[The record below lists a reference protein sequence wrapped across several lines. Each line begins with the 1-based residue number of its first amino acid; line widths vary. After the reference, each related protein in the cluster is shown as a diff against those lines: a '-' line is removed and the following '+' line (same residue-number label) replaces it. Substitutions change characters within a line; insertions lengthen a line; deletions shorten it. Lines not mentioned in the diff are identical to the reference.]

1 MEVRITI
8 YIFVGV
14 KKECGSP
21 VKKKFGLKFFKP
33 TERYSGNWSILEE
46 KSREWEKMYRQR
58 WSHDKVVRTTHGV
71 NCTGSCSWKVFVKNG
86 IITWENQQIDYPSC
100 GPDMPEF
107 EPRGCPRGA
116 SFSWY
121 EYSPLRVK
129 YPYVRGRL
137 CRLWKQALQEYPN
150 PVDAWA
156 SIVEDPEKANSYKK
170 ARGKGG
176 HVRVSWQEVSRLI
189 SAQLIYTIRQYGPDR
204 IAGFTPIPA
213 MSMIS
218 YASGARFISLLG
230 GEMLSFYDWYADL
243 PPASPQIWGEQ
254 TDVPESS
261 DWYNAGYLIMW
272 GSNVPLTRTPDAHFM
287 TEVRYKGTKVVSVA
301 PDYAENV
308 KFADD
313 WMAPNPG
320 SDAAIAQSMTHVI
333 LKEFY
338 QDRKEPMFLNYAKQY
353 TDMPFLIL
361 LDEHEDKYKA
371 GRFLRASDLGDTSEH
386 SEWKPVIFDE
396 MGEEIVVP
404 NGTMGQRWEEDQKW
418 NLILE
423 RGDGTSID
431 PALSILEHGA
441 EWEEIVFPYFDHDQN
456 GIFTRTIP
464 AKAIQLADGTTRM
477 VATVYDLMMSQ
488 YGVARPGGRLN
499 AKGYDD
505 TASHYTPA
513 WQEKITGVKAE
524 LVTQIAHEFAQNS
537 LDTDGRSMIIMG
549 AGINHWFNSDTIYR
563 AILNL
568 VILTASQG
576 VNGGGWAH
584 YVGQEKCRP
593 IEGWSTI
600 AFAKDW
606 QGTARQQNGTSF
618 FYFATDQ
625 WKYEE
630 MGTES
635 LKSPLG
641 GKIKY
646 QHPADYNVLAAR
658 LGWLPSYP
666 QFNKNSLL
674 FAEEAKKVGKETDE
688 EMIQHAVDQVKSGET
703 QFAIEDP
710 DAPENFPRSL
720 FIWRSNLIS
729 SSAKGQEYFMKHL
742 LGTHNG
748 LLSTP
753 NEKEKP
759 EEIKWREEV
768 EGKLDLMVALDFRMT
783 ATPLYADVVL
793 PAATWYEKTDLS
805 STDMHPFVHP
815 FNPAIDPLWESRSDW
830 DIFRTLAKEFSDM
843 AKTEL
848 PGVYKDLV
856 TSPLLHDSKNEIA
869 QSYGLVKDWKKG
881 EVEAIPGKTMPNFS
895 LVERDY
901 TQIYDKYVTLGPNV
915 ATGKVGAHGV
925 SFSVTEEY
933 EELKRIN
940 GTYFDDTIKSGL
952 PKLHTARQVA
962 DAMLNLSSATNGRVS
977 QKAWEVA
984 EKKHGV
990 PLKDISSDRAAE
1002 KITFQSI
1009 TVQPREVIPT
1019 PVFSGSNKMGRR
1031 YSPFTTN
1038 IERLVPFR
1046 TLTGRQHFY
1055 LDHEIFLQFGESL
1068 PIYKPTLPP
1077 MVFGP
1082 NDRKIVGGKD
1092 SLVLRYLTPHG
1103 KWNIHSTYQDNQHM
1117 LTLFRGG
1124 PTVWI
1129 SDVDAAAHDI
1139 QDNDWVEVYNRNG
1152 VVTARAVVSHR
1163 MPKGTM
1169 FMYHAQDKHI
1179 NVPGSEMTDSRGG
1192 SHNAPTRIHMKP
1204 TQMVGGYAQISYGFN
1219 YYGPI
1224 GNQRDEYV
1232 AVRKMKEVNWLED

>member
-1 MEVRITI
+1 M
-8 YIFVGV
+8 
-14 KKECGSP
+14 KKR
-21 VKKKFGLKFFKP
+21 FGLNFFKP
-33 TERYSGNWSILEE
+33 VESYSGSWSILEE
-46 KSREWEKMYRQR
+46 KSRDWENMYRQR

-116 SFSWY
+116 TFSWY

-129 YPYVRGRL
+129 YPYMRGKL
-137 CRLWKQALQEYPN
+137 WRLWKAARASHPN

-156 SIVEDPEKANSYKK
+156 SIVEDPEKAMFYKS

-176 HVRVSWQEVSRLI
+176 HIRVNWEDALELI
-189 SAQLIYTIRQYGPDR
+189 AAQLIYTIRKYGPDR
-204 IAGFTPIPA
+204 VAGFTPIPA
-213 MSMIS
+213 MSMVS

-230 GEMLSFYDWYADL
+230 GQMLSFYDWYADL

-261 DWYNAGYLIMW
+261 DWYNAGYLMMW
-272 GSNVPLTRTPDAHFM
+272 GSNVPMTRTPDAHFM

-308 KFADD
+308 KFADN
-313 WMAPNPG
+313 WLAPHPG
-320 SDAAIAQSMTHVI
+320 TDAALAQAMTHVI
-333 LKEFY
+333 LDEFY
-338 QDRKEPMFLNYAKQY
+338 QKRQEPMFINYAKQF
-353 TDMPFLIL
+353 TDMPFMIL
-361 LDEHEDKYKA
+361 LDPHEDTLKG

-386 SEWKPVIFDE
+386 AEWKPVIFDE
-396 MGEEIVVP
+396 AADKLMVP
-404 NGTMGQRWEEDQKW
+404 NGTMGQRWEEDKKW

-423 RGDGTSID
+423 NEDGSKVD
-431 PALSILEHGA
+431 PAMSVVGHQE
-441 EWEEIVFPYFDHDQN
+441 EWKEIVFPYFDNQGN
-456 GIFTRTIP
+456 GVFKRVIP
-464 AKAIQLADGTTRM
+464 ARKVTLADGTERYA
-477 VATVYDLMMSQ
+477 ATVYDLMMSQ
-488 YGVARPGGRLN
+488 YGIIRTESEYN

-505 TASHYTPA
+505 ETSFYTPA
-513 WQEKITGVKAE
+513 WQEKVTSVKASI
-524 LVTQIAHEFAQNS
+524 VTQIAREFAQNS
-537 LDTDGRSMIIMG
+537 IDTGGRSMIIMG

-593 IEGWSTI
+593 IEGWSTV

-606 QGTARQQNGTSF
+606 QGPARLQNATSF
-618 FYFATDQ
+618 FYFATEQ
-625 WKYEE
+625 WRYEE
-630 MGTES
+630 SGTDA
-635 LKSPLG
+635 LKSPLADDVA
-641 GKIKY
+641 Y

-674 FAEEAKKVGKETDE
+674 FAEEAAEKGGKTNKEIID
-688 EMIQHAVDQVKSGET
+688 HAVEEVISRKT
-703 QFAIEDP
+703 KFAVEDP
-710 DAPENFPRSL
+710 GAPENFPRTL

-742 LGTHNG
+742 LGASDG
-748 LLSTP
+748 LLAEP
-753 NEKEKP
+753 NVDEKP
-759 EEIKWREEV
+759 EEIVWREDV

-783 ATPLYADVVL
+783 STPLYADIVL

-815 FNPAIDPLWESRSDW
+815 FNPAVNPLWESRSDW
-830 DIFRTLAKEFSDM
+830 DIYAKLAERFSEM
-843 AKTEL
+843 AKTHL
-848 PGVYKDLV
+848 PGVYKDV
-856 TSPLLHDSKNEIA
+856 VITPLAHDTKSEIS
-869 QSYGLVKDWKKG
+869 QPMGVVKDWTKG
-881 EVEAIPGKTMPNFS
+881 EIEAIPGKTMPNFS
-895 LVERDY
+895 IVERDY
-901 TQIYDKYVTLGPNV
+901 TKIHDKYITLGPNLAV
-915 ATGKVGAHGV
+915 GKTGAHGV
-925 SFSVTEEY
+925 SFSVAEEY
-933 EELKRIN
+933 EELKHIN
-940 GTYFDDTIKSGL
+940 GTFFDETIKNGL
-952 PKLHTARQVA
+952 PKIQTARQVA

-977 QKAWEVA
+977 QKAYIEA
-984 EKKHGV
+984 EKDTGV
-990 PLKDISSDRAAE
+990 ELKDISADRAAE

-1055 LDHEIFLQFGESL
+1055 IDHEIFQQFGEAL

-1077 MVFGP
+1077 MVFGKK
-1082 NDRKIVGGKD
+1082 DKKIKGGVD

-1129 SDVDAAAHDI
+1129 NNEDAKAHDI
-1139 QDNDWVEVYNRNG
+1139 DDNAWLEVYNRNG

-1163 MPKGTM
+1163 MPRGTM

-1179 NVPGSEMTDSRGG
+1179 QVPGSEITDTRGG
-1192 SHNAPTRIHMKP
+1192 SHNAPTRIHLKP
-1204 TQMVGGYAQISYGFN
+1204 TQMVGGYAQLSYGFN

-1232 AVRKMKEVNWLED
+1232 AVRKMKEVDWLED

>member
-1 MEVRITI
+1 MKR
-8 YIFVGV
+8 
-14 KKECGSP
+14 KS
-21 VKKKFGLKFFKP
+21 GLKFFKRM
-33 TERYSGNWSILEE
+33 ESYSDNWSVLEE
-46 KSREWEKMYRQR
+46 KSREWEDMYRKR

-129 YPYVRGRL
+129 YPYMRGRL
-137 CRLWKQALQEYPN
+137 WHMWKEALSQHSDPIA
-150 PVDAWA
+150 AWA
-156 SIVEDPEKANSYKK
+156 SIVEDPEKSKFYKQ

-176 HVRVSWQEVSRLI
+176 HVRVSWQEATKLI
-189 SAQLIYTIRQYGPDR
+189 SAQLIYTIRKYGPDR

-308 KFADD
+308 KFADN
-313 WMAPNPG
+313 WLAPNPG
-320 SDAAIAQSMTHVI
+320 TDAAIAQAMTHVI

-338 QDRKEPMFLNYAKQY
+338 HERQEPMFLNYAKQY

-361 LDEHEDKYKA
+361 LDQFEGGYKA
-371 GRFLRASDLGDTSEH
+371 GRFLRASDLGDASQH
-386 SEWKPVIFDE
+386 AEWKPVIIDE
-396 MGEEIVVP
+396 NTNEITVP
-404 NGTMGQRWEEDQKW
+404 NGTMGQRWEQDKKW

-423 RGDGTSID
+423 REDGSVIA
-431 PALSILEHGA
+431 PALSVEPQGGERQSIS
-441 EWEEIVFPYFDHDQN
+441 FPFFDNNAN
-456 GIFTRTIP
+456 GTFKRHIP
-464 AKAIQLADGTTRM
+464 AKTIQLADGTERL
-477 VATVYDLMMSQ
+477 VVTVYDLMLSQ
-488 YGVARPGGRLN
+488 YGIGQADSGLD
-499 AKGYDD
+499 ADGYNDAD
-505 TASHYTPA
+505 SFYTPA
-513 WQEKITGVKAE
+513 WQEKITGVKPS
-524 LVTQIAHEFAQNS
+524 VVVQIAREFAQNS
-537 LDTDGRSMIIMG
+537 LETGGRSMIIMG

-563 AILNL
+563 SILNL

-593 IEGWSTI
+593 IEGWSTV

-606 QGTARQQNGTSF
+606 QGPPRQQNATSF

-630 MGTES
+630 TGADS
-635 LKSPLG
+635 LKSPTG
-641 GKIKY
+641 GEIRY

-666 QFNKNSLL
+666 QFNKNSLK
-674 FAEEAKKVGKETDE
+674 FAEEAAQLGKTTHE
-688 EMIQHAVDQVKSGET
+688 EIVKHTLAQIVSRDT
-703 QFAIEDP
+703 KFAAEDP

-720 FIWRSNLIS
+720 FVWRSNLIS

-742 LGTHNG
+742 LGASDS

-753 NEKEKP
+753 NEEDKP
-759 EEIKWREEV
+759 EEMVWRVEV
-768 EGKLDLMVALDFRMT
+768 EGKLDLLVALDFRMT
-783 ATPLYADVVL
+783 STPMYADVVL

-815 FNPAIDPLWESRSDW
+815 FNPAVDPLWESRSDW
-830 DIFRTLAKEFSDM
+830 DIYRTIAEVFSDM
-843 AKTEL
+843 AKTHL
-848 PGVYKDLV
+848 PGIYKDLV
-856 TSPLLHDSKNEIA
+856 TTPLSHDSISEIA
-869 QSYGLVKDWKKG
+869 QPYGEVKDWRKG
-881 EVEAIPGKTMPNFS
+881 EIEAVPGKTMPN
-895 LVERDY
+895 LTVVERDY
-901 TQIYDKYVTLGPNV
+901 TKIHDKYITLGPNL

-925 SFSVTEEY
+925 SFSVAEEY
-933 EELKRIN
+933 EELKRLN
-940 GTYFDDTIKSGL
+940 GTYYDDTIKNGL
-952 PKLHTARQVA
+952 PKLHTARNAA
-962 DAMLNLSSATNGRVS
+962 DAILNLSSATNGKVS
-977 QKAWEVA
+977 QRAWESA
-984 EKKHGV
+984 EQDTGV
-990 PLKDISSDRAAE
+990 QLKDISADRAAE
-1002 KITFQSI
+1002 RITFQSI
-1009 TVQPREVIPT
+1009 TAQPREVIPT

-1055 LDHEIFLQFGESL
+1055 IDHEIFLQFGEAL
-1068 PIYKPTLPP
+1068 PVYKPTLPP

-1082 NDRKIVGGKD
+1082 RDKQITGGKD
-1092 SLVLRYLTPHG
+1092 TLVLRYLTPHG
-1103 KWNIHSTYQDNQHM
+1103 KWNIHSTYQDNLHM

-1129 SDVDAAAHDI
+1129 NNDDAVASDI
-1139 QDNDWVEVYNRNG
+1139 QDNDWLEVYNRNG

-1169 FMYHAQDKHI
+1169 YMYHAQDKHI
-1179 NVPGSEMTDSRGG
+1179 NVPGSEITKDRGG
-1192 SHNAPTRIHMKP
+1192 SHNAPTRIHVKP
-1204 TQMVGGYAQISYGFN
+1204 TQMVGGYAQLSYGFN

-1224 GNQRDEYV
+1224 GNQRDVYV
-1232 AVRKMKEVNWLED
+1232 AVRKMKEVDWLED

>member
-1 MEVRITI
+1 MRR
-8 YIFVGV
+8 
-14 KKECGSP
+14 KS
-21 VKKKFGLKFFKP
+21 GLKFFKRM
-33 TERYSGNWSILEE
+33 ESYSGNWSVLEE
-46 KSREWEKMYRQR
+46 KSREWEDMYRKR

-129 YPYVRGRL
+129 YPYMRGRL
-137 CRLWKQALQEYPN
+137 WHMWKEALNEHGDPIA
-150 PVDAWA
+150 AWA
-156 SIVEDPEKANSYKK
+156 SIVEDPAKSKSYKQ

-176 HVRVSWQEVSRLI
+176 HVRVSWQEATKLI
-189 SAQLIYTIRQYGPDR
+189 AAQLIYTIRKYGPDR

-308 KFADD
+308 KFADN
-313 WMAPNPG
+313 WLAPNPG
-320 SDAAIAQSMTHVI
+320 TDAAIAQAMTHVI

-338 QDRKEPMFLNYAKQY
+338 HERQEPMFLNYAKQY

-361 LDEHEDKYKA
+361 LDEYEGGYKA
-371 GRFLRASDLGDTSEH
+371 GRFLRASDLGDASQH
-386 SEWKPVIFDE
+386 AEWKPVIIDE
-396 MGEEIVVP
+396 NTNEIIVP
-404 NGTMGQRWEEDQKW
+404 NGTMGQRWEQDKKW

-423 RGDGTSID
+423 REDGSVIA
-431 PALSILEHGA
+431 PALSVESQGA
-441 EWEEIVFPYFDHDQN
+441 ERQTIRFPFFDNRAN
-456 GIFTRTIP
+456 GTFKRQIP
-464 AKAIQLADGTTRM
+464 AKKIQLADGTERLA
-477 VATVYDLMMSQ
+477 ATVYDLMLSQ
-488 YGVARPGGRLN
+488 YGIGQAESGL
-499 AKGYDD
+499 AASGYEDAEFD
-505 TASHYTPA
+505 YTPA
-513 WQEKITGVKAE
+513 CQENITGVKAS
-524 LVTQIAHEFAQNS
+524 VVVQIAREFAQNS
-537 LDTDGRSMIIMG
+537 LDTGGRSMIIMG

-563 AILNL
+563 SILNL

-593 IEGWSTI
+593 IEGWSTV

-606 QGTARQQNGTSF
+606 QGPPRQQNATSF

-630 MGTES
+630 MGADS
-635 LKSPLG
+635 LKSPTG
-641 GKIKY
+641 GEIRY
-646 QHPADYNVLAAR
+646 RHPADYNVLAAR

-666 QFNKNSLL
+666 QFNKNSLT
-674 FAEEAKKVGKETDE
+674 FAQEAALQGKTSNED
-688 EMIQHAVDQVKSGET
+688 IVKHTLEQIVSGDT
-703 QFAIEDP
+703 KFAAEDP
-710 DAPENFPRSL
+710 GAPENFPRSL
-720 FIWRSNLIS
+720 FVWRSNLIS

-742 LGTHNG
+742 LGASDS

-753 NEKEKP
+753 NEEDKP
-759 EEIKWREEV
+759 EEMVWREDV
-768 EGKLDLMVALDFRMT
+768 EGKLDLLVALDFRMT
-783 ATPLYADVVL
+783 STPMYADVVL

-815 FNPAIDPLWESRSDW
+815 FNPAVDPLWESRSDW
-830 DIFRTLAKEFSDM
+830 DIYRTIAEVFSDM
-843 AKTEL
+843 AKTHL

-856 TSPLLHDSKNEIA
+856 TSPLAHDSASEIA
-869 QSYGLVKDWKKG
+869 QPYGEVKDWRKG
-881 EVEAIPGKTMPNFS
+881 EIEAVPGKTMPN
-895 LVERDY
+895 LTVVERDY
-901 TQIYDKYVTLGPNV
+901 TKIYDKYVTLGPNL

-925 SFSVTEEY
+925 SFSVAEEY
-933 EELKRIN
+933 EELKRLN
-940 GTYFDDTIKSGL
+940 GTYYDDSIKNGL
-952 PKLHTARQVA
+952 PKLHTARHAA
-962 DAMLNLSSATNGRVS
+962 DAILNLSSATNGRVA
-977 QKAWEVA
+977 QRAWESA
-984 EKKHGV
+984 EQDTGV
-990 PLKDISSDRAAE
+990 QLKDISADRAAE
-1002 KITFQSI
+1002 RITFQSI
-1009 TVQPREVIPT
+1009 TAQPREVIPT

-1055 LDHEIFLQFGESL
+1055 IDHEIFLQFGEAL
-1068 PIYKPTLPP
+1068 PVYKPTLPP

-1082 NDRKIVGGKD
+1082 RDKQITGGKD
-1092 SLVLRYLTPHG
+1092 TLVLRYLTPHG
-1103 KWNIHSTYQDNQHM
+1103 KWNIHSTYQDNLHM

-1129 SDVDAAAHDI
+1129 NNDDAAANDI
-1139 QDNDWVEVYNRNG
+1139 QDNDWLEVYNRNG

-1169 FMYHAQDKHI
+1169 YMYHAQDKHI
-1179 NVPGSEMTDSRGG
+1179 NVPGSEITKDRGG
-1192 SHNAPTRIHMKP
+1192 SHNAPTRIHVKP
-1204 TQMVGGYAQISYGFN
+1204 TQMVGGYAQLSYGFN

-1224 GNQRDEYV
+1224 GNQRDVYV
-1232 AVRKMKEVNWLED
+1232 AVRKMKEVDWLED

>member
-1 MEVRITI
+1 MKR
-8 YIFVGV
+8 
-14 KKECGSP
+14 KA
-21 VKKKFGLKFFKP
+21 GLKFFKRM
-33 TERYSGNWSILEE
+33 ESYSDNWSVLEE
-46 KSREWEKMYRQR
+46 KSREWEDMYRKR

-129 YPYVRGRL
+129 YPYMRGRL
-137 CRLWKQALQEYPN
+137 WHMWQEALSQNSDPIT
-150 PVDAWA
+150 AWA
-156 SIVEDPEKANSYKK
+156 SIVEDPEKSKSYKQ

-176 HVRVSWQEVSRLI
+176 HVRVSWQEATKLI
-189 SAQLIYTIRQYGPDR
+189 AAQLIYTIRKYGPDR

-308 KFADD
+308 KFADN
-313 WMAPNPG
+313 WLAPNPG
-320 SDAAIAQSMTHVI
+320 TDAAIAQAMTHVI

-338 QDRKEPMFLNYAKQY
+338 HERQEPMFLNYAKQY

-361 LDEHEDKYKA
+361 LDEFEGGYKA
-371 GRFLRASDLGDTSEH
+371 GRFLRASDLGDASQH
-386 SEWKPVIFDE
+386 AEWKPVIIDE
-396 MGEEIVVP
+396 NTNEITVP
-404 NGTMGQRWEEDQKW
+404 NGTMGQRWEQDKKW

-423 RGDGTSID
+423 REDGSVVA
-431 PALSILEHGA
+431 PALSVEPQGGERQTIS
-441 EWEEIVFPYFDHDQN
+441 FPFFDNNAN
-456 GIFTRTIP
+456 GTFERQIP
-464 AKAIQLADGTTRM
+464 AKTIQLADGAERL
-477 VATVYDLMMSQ
+477 VVTVYDLMLSQ
-488 YGVARPGGRLN
+488 YGIGQADSGLG
-499 AKGYDD
+499 ADGYKDAD
-505 TASHYTPA
+505 SFYTPA
-513 WQEKITGVKAE
+513 WQEKITGVKPS
-524 LVTQIAHEFAQNS
+524 VVVQIAREFAQNS
-537 LDTDGRSMIIMG
+537 LETGGRSMIIMG

-563 AILNL
+563 SILNL

-593 IEGWSTI
+593 IEGWSTV

-606 QGTARQQNGTSF
+606 QGPPRQQNATSF

-630 MGTES
+630 MGADS
-635 LKSPLG
+635 LKSPTG
-641 GKIKY
+641 GEIRY

-666 QFNKNSLL
+666 QFNKNSLK
-674 FAEEAKKVGKETDE
+674 FAEEAAQLGKTTHE
-688 EMIQHAVDQVKSGET
+688 EIVKHTLAQIVSGDT
-703 QFAIEDP
+703 KFAAEDP

-720 FIWRSNLIS
+720 FVWRSNLIS

-742 LGTHNG
+742 LGASDS

-753 NEKEKP
+753 NEEDKP
-759 EEIKWREEV
+759 EEMVWREDV
-768 EGKLDLMVALDFRMT
+768 EGKLDLLVALDFRMT
-783 ATPLYADVVL
+783 STPMYADVVL

-805 STDMHPFVHP
+805 STDNHPFVHP
-815 FNPAIDPLWESRSDW
+815 FNPAVDPLWESRSDW
-830 DIFRTLAKEFSDM
+830 DIYRTIAEVFSDM
-843 AKTEL
+843 AKTHL

-856 TSPLLHDSKNEIA
+856 TTPLSHDSISEIA
-869 QSYGLVKDWKKG
+869 QPYGEVKDWRKG
-881 EVEAIPGKTMPNFS
+881 EIEAIPGKTMPN
-895 LVERDY
+895 LTVVERDY
-901 TQIYDKYVTLGPNV
+901 TKIHDKYITLGPNL

-925 SFSVTEEY
+925 SFSVAEEY
-933 EELKRIN
+933 EELKRLN
-940 GTYFDDTIKSGL
+940 GAYFDDTIKNGL
-952 PKLHTARQVA
+952 PKLHTARNAA
-962 DAMLNLSSATNGRVS
+962 DAILNLSSATNGKVS
-977 QKAWEVA
+977 QRAWESA
-984 EKKHGV
+984 EQDTGV
-990 PLKDISSDRAAE
+990 QLKDISADRAAE
-1002 KITFQSI
+1002 RITFQSI
-1009 TVQPREVIPT
+1009 TAQPREVIPT

-1055 LDHEIFLQFGESL
+1055 IDHEIFLQFGEAL
-1068 PIYKPTLPP
+1068 PVYKPTLPP

-1082 NDRKIVGGKD
+1082 RDKQITGGKD
-1092 SLVLRYLTPHG
+1092 TLVLRYLTPHG
-1103 KWNIHSTYQDNQHM
+1103 KWNIHSTYQDNLHM

-1129 SDVDAAAHDI
+1129 NNDDAAANDI
-1139 QDNDWVEVYNRNG
+1139 QDNDWLEVYNRNG

-1169 FMYHAQDKHI
+1169 YMYHAQDKHI
-1179 NVPGSEMTDSRGG
+1179 NVPGSEITKDRGG
-1192 SHNAPTRIHMKP
+1192 SHNAPTRIHVKP
-1204 TQMVGGYAQISYGFN
+1204 TQMVGGYAQLSYGFN

-1224 GNQRDEYV
+1224 GNQRDVYV
-1232 AVRKMKEVNWLED
+1232 AVRKMKEVDWLED

>member
-1 MEVRITI
+1 M
-8 YIFVGV
+8 
-14 KKECGSP
+14 
-21 VKKKFGLKFFKP
+21 KKKFGLNFFKP
-33 TERYSGNWSILEE
+33 VESYSGSWSILEE
-46 KSREWEKMYRQR
+46 KSRDWENMYRQR

-116 SFSWY
+116 TFSWY

-129 YPYVRGRL
+129 YPYMRGKL
-137 CRLWKQALQEYPN
+137 WRLWKAARASHPN

-156 SIVEDPEKANSYKK
+156 SIVEDPEKAMFYKS

-176 HVRVSWQEVSRLI
+176 HIRVNWEDALELI
-189 SAQLIYTIRQYGPDR
+189 AAQLIYTIQKYGPDR
-204 IAGFTPIPA
+204 VAGFTPIPA
-213 MSMIS
+213 MSMVS

-261 DWYNAGYLIMW
+261 DWYNAGYLMMW
-272 GSNVPLTRTPDAHFM
+272 GSNVPMTRTPDAHFM

-308 KFADD
+308 KFADN
-313 WMAPNPG
+313 WLAPHPG
-320 SDAAIAQSMTHVI
+320 TDAALAQAMTHVI
-333 LKEFY
+333 LDEFY
-338 QDRKEPMFLNYAKQY
+338 QKRQEPMFINYAKQY
-353 TDMPFLIL
+353 TDMPFMIL
-361 LDEHEDKYKA
+361 LDPHEDTLKG

-386 SEWKPVIFDE
+386 AEWKPVIFDE
-396 MGEEIVVP
+396 AADKLMVP
-404 NGTMGQRWEEDQKW
+404 NGTMGQRWEEDKKW

-423 RGDGTSID
+423 NEDGSKVN
-431 PALSILEHGA
+431 PAMSVVGHQE
-441 EWEEIVFPYFDHDQN
+441 EWKEIVFPYFDNQGN
-456 GIFTRTIP
+456 GVFKRVIP
-464 AKAIQLADGTTRM
+464 ARKVILADGTERYA
-477 VATVYDLMMSQ
+477 ATVYDLMMSQ
-488 YGVARPGGRLN
+488 YGIIRTESEYN

-505 TASHYTPA
+505 ETSFYTPA
-513 WQEKITGVKAE
+513 WQEKVTSVKASI
-524 LVTQIAHEFAQNS
+524 VTQIAREFAQNS
-537 LDTDGRSMIIMG
+537 IDTGGRSMIIMG

-593 IEGWSTI
+593 IEGWSTV

-606 QGTARQQNGTSF
+606 QGPARLQNATSF
-618 FYFATDQ
+618 FYFATEQ
-625 WKYEE
+625 WRYEE
-630 MGTES
+630 SGVDVLT
-635 LKSPLG
+635 SPLAEDVA
-641 GKIKY
+641 Y

-674 FAEEAKKVGKETDE
+674 FAEEAAEKGAKTNKEIIDYAVE
-688 EMIQHAVDQVKSGET
+688 EVISRKTKFAV
-703 QFAIEDP
+703 EDP
-710 DAPENFPRSL
+710 GAPENFPRTL

-742 LGTHNG
+742 LGAKDG
-748 LLSTP
+748 LLAEP
-753 NEKEKP
+753 NVDEKP
-759 EEIKWREEV
+759 EEIVWREDV

-783 ATPLYADVVL
+783 STPLYADIVL

-815 FNPAIDPLWESRSDW
+815 FNPAVNPLWESRSDW
-830 DIFRTLAKEFSDM
+830 DIYAKLAERFSEM
-843 AKTEL
+843 AKTHL
-848 PGVYKDLV
+848 PGVYKDV
-856 TSPLLHDSKNEIA
+856 VITPLAHDTKSEIS
-869 QSYGLVKDWKKG
+869 QPMGVVKDWTKG
-881 EVEAIPGKTMPNFS
+881 EIEAIPGKTMPNFS
-895 LVERDY
+895 IVERDY
-901 TQIYDKYVTLGPNV
+901 TKIHDKYITLGPNLAV
-915 ATGKVGAHGV
+915 GKTGAHGV
-925 SFSVTEEY
+925 SFSVADEY
-933 EELKRIN
+933 EELKHIN
-940 GTYFDDTIKSGL
+940 GTFFDETIKNGL
-952 PKLHTARQVA
+952 PKIQTARQVA

-977 QKAWEVA
+977 QKAYIEA
-984 EKKHGV
+984 EKDTGV
-990 PLKDISSDRAAE
+990 ELKDISADRAAE

-1055 LDHEIFLQFGESL
+1055 IDHEIFQQFGEAL

-1077 MVFGP
+1077 MVFGK
-1082 NDRKIVGGKD
+1082 NDKKIRGGVD

-1129 SDVDAAAHDI
+1129 NNEDAKAHDI
-1139 QDNDWVEVYNRNG
+1139 DDNAWLEVYNRNG

-1163 MPKGTM
+1163 MPRGTM

-1179 NVPGSEMTDSRGG
+1179 QVPGSEITDTRGG
-1192 SHNAPTRIHMKP
+1192 SHNAPTRIHLKP
-1204 TQMVGGYAQISYGFN
+1204 TQMVGGYAQLSYGFN

-1232 AVRKMKEVNWLED
+1232 AVRKMKEVDWLED